1 MSETMHLRAKELIA
15 RERVEGISAAER
27 EWLAQHLAECNAC
40 ADWAGA
46 TEQAIRSLRAV
57 SVALPKALA
66 SRTQMRVRLR
76 ARQLQ
81 AYGPR
86 WHVIWLACGFSWVF
100 GAATAPYIW
109 RGLEWVGH
117 RLGVPNLIWEMG
129 FGLWWALP
137 LVVAALVLLMTD
149 AGRSR
154 QSEWKDQQS

>member
-1 MSETMHLRAKELIA
+1 MSEEMHVRATELIA
-15 RERVEGISAAER
+15 RERVEGVSADER
-27 EWLAQHLAECNAC
+27 GWLAQHLAECPAC
-40 ADWAGA
+40 AELARG
-46 TEQAIRSLRAV
+46 TEQTIRSLRGV
-57 SVALPKALA
+57 SVALPRTLA

-76 ARQLQ
+76 ARQMQ

-86 WHVIWLACGFSWVF
+86 WHMVWLACGLSWLF

-117 RLGVPNLIWEMG
+117 RLGVPNLVWEMG

-137 LVVAALVLLMTD
+137 LVVAALVMLITD

-154 QSEWKDQQS
+154 QNEWKGQES